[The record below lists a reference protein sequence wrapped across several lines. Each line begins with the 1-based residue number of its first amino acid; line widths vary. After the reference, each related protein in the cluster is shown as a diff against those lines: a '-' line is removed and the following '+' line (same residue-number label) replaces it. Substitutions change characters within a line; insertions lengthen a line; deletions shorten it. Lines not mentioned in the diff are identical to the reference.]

1 MGSAGLLRNIPIVL
15 IGSGI
20 HSPEFQEFLSP
31 LPSTVLEYVSSIR
44 LLFKTASAHLRL
56 WQGWLAS
63 SCSPIPVPSSLGYSG
78 SGVRLRHAAQPE
90 LFNPKSFGQ
99 SLPKLSR
106 RNKPDF
112 QGTLLPLPFL
122 RPRPSFYELWHQRP
136 RSSNSTPC
144 TVKLLIHQ
152 SNAT

>member
-56 WQGWLAS
+56 WQGWVAS
-63 SCSPIPVPSSLGYSG
+63 SRIPIPYSVLPRLGYSG
-78 SGVRLRHAAQPE
+78 AQPE
-90 LFNPKSFGQ
+90 LFTPESWGAV
-99 SLPKLSR
+99 LS
-106 RNKPDF
+106 
-112 QGTLLPLPFL
+112 
-122 RPRPSFYELWHQRP
+122 
-136 RSSNSTPC
+136 
-144 TVKLLIHQ
+144 
-152 SNAT
+152 